1 MVTVAGFP
9 RTLVTVDGGAGGGT
23 SELGFDPDVVEY
35 VVIEV
40 PDLSATGE
48 ISAAL
53 AQLVSDAHIYILD
66 LVVVRHH
73 TDGTL
78 QLIQPETVPGLA
90 ALWEVE
96 GEVGALLGEDD
107 IALAG
112 GALPPGSTAILLVV
126 EDRWA
131 EELAAAA
138 RNAHGRIVG
147 GERIPRRRLQALGE
161 AGGPQ
166 RPMHVE

>member
-1 MVTVAGFP
+1 MVTVARFP
-9 RTLVTVDGGAGGGT
+9 RTLVTVDDGAGNGA

-40 PDLSATGE
+40 SDLSATGE
-48 ISAAL
+48 IAAAL
-53 AQLVSDAHIYILD
+53 AQLVCDAHIHILD
-66 LVVVRHH
+66 LVVVRNDNNGVLH
-73 TDGTL
+73 
-78 QLIQPETVPGLA
+78 LIQPETVPGLA
-90 ALWEVE
+90 CLWAVD

-131 EELAAAA
+131 EQLATAA